1 MVEIM
6 SESNTSKA
14 AGRVTSPCISI
25 CALNDDDV
33 CMGCYRTSDEI
44 RNWVMM
50 DDEARMGVIKVSMKR
65 SRAENPFA

>member
-1 MVEIM
+1 M

-14 AGRVTSPCISI
+14 PGRVASPCISI
-25 CALNDDDV
+25 CALDDDDV

-50 DDEARMGVIKVSMKR
+50 DDEERIDVIKMSMKR
-65 SRAENPFA
+65 SRATNPFA